1 MVEVCNVLSV
11 VFCFGAAVGFDEGSV
26 RAVQAVCARSFGG
39 FWVDISKKV
48 FWVWGL
54 GFAVRIRFY
63 DPSIG
68 VVHRFCYWAVSGF

>member
-1 MVEVCNVLSV
+1 M
-11 VFCFGAAVGFDEGSV
+11 
-26 RAVQAVCARSFGG
+26 
-39 FWVDISKKV
+39 DISKKV

-68 VVHRFCYWAVSGF
+68 VVHRFCLLGGVRVSRVFLQHAYGDHRVYGLG